1 MVRVSLPSSP
11 VTTTCVTP
19 EKATAGPP
27 LMLYAPLSVALAVMT
42 MVSSAAVPV
51 IVKVVIADLP
61 GGYTDT
67 VGRSLQVTRAR
78 Q

>member
-1 MVRVSLPSSP
+1 
-11 VTTTCVTP
+11 
-19 EKATAGPP
+19 
-27 LMLYAPLSVALAVMT
+27 
-42 MVSSAAVPV
+42 MVSSAAVPA

-67 VGRSLQVTRAR
+67 VGRSLQVTRAL